1 MGGRLNAVEE
11 TDFTKAVSKLG
22 TYLSNTVITSGFD
35 SKQQLTSVLEK
46 IGGPYRDRTCG
57 PLMKRRSRGITQ
69 VVEKT
74 GNPPVF
80 MGG

>member
-1 MGGRLNAVEE
+1 MGRRLNAVEE

-46 IGGPYRDRTCG
+46 IGGAVQG
-57 PLMKRRSRGITQ
+57 SNL
-69 VVEKT
+69 
-74 GNPPVF
+74 
-80 MGG
+80 